1 MSNIQIYKKPEL
13 AVLSDE
19 KKIVAYSDVE
29 KLTIAKEIV
38 VYLFNAIGVG
48 SNANEKHHIELIKF
62 ISEEKEFTPGEIK
75 KAFDLVLRG
84 YLEIDMFQQ
93 INCLIYGKV
102 MTKYRKYKVE
112 ALRVYNQK
120 EQERKFNEANEK
132 FVNEYSIKDSTIKM
146 FENFKLNNK
155 ITENTVEHIY
165 KYLYELGKL
174 PKHTKEFKQEFLN
187 KAKAVCI
194 FNKSQKNKI
203 QKTMN
208 SFSDETTT
216 IVKRLIVDSYF
227 RSLIDLKINI
237 KDELL

>member
-29 KLTIAKEIV
+29 KLTIAKSIV

-62 ISEEKEFTPGEIK
+62 IAEEKEFTPGEIK

-112 ALRVYNQK
+112 ALRIYNQK

-132 FVNEYSIKDSTIKM
+132 FIKEFSIKDSTIKM
-146 FENFKLNNK
+146 FDNFKINNC

-165 KYLYELGKL
+165 KYLYDLGKF
-174 PKHTKEFKQEFLN
+174 PRHTQKFKEEFLK
-187 KAKAVCI
+187 KAKAVCV
-194 FNKSQKNKI
+194 FNKYKKNKT
-203 QKTMN
+203 QKTIN
-208 SFSDETTT
+208 SYSDETTT

-227 RSLIDLKINI
+227 RSLTDLNLDIE
-237 KDELL
+237 DEL